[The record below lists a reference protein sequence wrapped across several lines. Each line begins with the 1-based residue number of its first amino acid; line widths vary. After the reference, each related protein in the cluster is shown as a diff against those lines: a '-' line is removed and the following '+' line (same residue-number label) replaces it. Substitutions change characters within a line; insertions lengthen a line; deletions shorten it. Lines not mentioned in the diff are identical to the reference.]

1 MIFDERNIYRL
12 LLMFLSLSVWQDGR
26 MYQRISARSGDH
38 IFPAY
43 FKAECAS
50 LSLSS
55 STFSRIWIRNYCAG
69 SSKND
74 KADFYFQVLGLKILD
89 YSVK

>member
-38 IFPAY
+38 VFPAY

-50 LSLSS
+50 LSLSLVQLFPEFGYGIIVPDPARM
-55 STFSRIWIRNYCAG
+55 TKQIFI
-69 SSKND
+69 SK
-74 KADFYFQVLGLKILD
+74 F
-89 YSVK
+89 